1 MEKQIRKEKYGGVV
15 WLVSWF
21 RTSVLYYMGSCMP
34 GTDILSLPSCH
45 SGIQEMAS
53 VARGWPDAWQLQLGV
68 MGRGTR
74 LGFPSGRIQGARA
87 ARSCAEGVG
96 GPTMRGTQ
104 ANSELRATHRLWESP

>member
-1 MEKQIRKEKYGGVV
+1 M
-15 WLVSWF
+15 
-21 RTSVLYYMGSCMP
+21 
-34 GTDILSLPSCH
+34 
-45 SGIQEMAS
+45 
-53 VARGWPDAWQLQLGV
+53 QLRV

-87 ARSCAEGVG
+87 VRSCAEGVG